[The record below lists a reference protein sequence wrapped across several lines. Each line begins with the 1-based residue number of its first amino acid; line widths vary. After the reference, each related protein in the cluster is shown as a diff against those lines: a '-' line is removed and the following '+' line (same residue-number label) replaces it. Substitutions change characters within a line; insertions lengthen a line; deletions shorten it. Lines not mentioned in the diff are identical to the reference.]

1 MALTTEQEQQLL
13 AMADALKN
21 GKRICDLPDAQG
33 AVGDMLIE
41 VMDETG
47 ETRKMMLGEAVE
59 TASNPIAGRYWNE
72 ANSTPTAAG
81 YYGSVQALRDLPKKL
96 GLGRYLVTDDRKRRK
111 LDPVDSTKFEDGS
124 PAALDGSMGQC
135 MWCWNAHY
143 FTTWKEGNNTIMAVT
158 FAPIAGKHS
167 IYVPAGGISWMDAAV
182 MDRTNMKL
190 CSVISDA
197 EQYRGGNG
205 TAIVAGK
212 YTKSPAADTP
222 QMTMLGMPATAISTT
237 NFGTYAR
244 KRGEGWEANW
254 FVARA
259 VVEYLFEI
267 IMGTRNSQAAFNG
280 ELDEN
285 GLYQG
290 GFGTGVTNMPSWG
303 NYNGYY
309 PVIPTNVGLEAGD
322 GVCLVEY
329 SLPATA
335 PAEGAE
341 EEQAVES
348 YHTFQVPVFFG
359 LVNAGFGYL
368 WRWVRGLTIS
378 QTAGEK
384 MEVLVAPS
392 MYADFTP
399 DTVKGKVKVCD
410 CPMTQAYIKK
420 KSYNGLCCMPT
431 EVGGT
436 ASTYFCDYF
445 YNNAATATG
454 FRVRAAGSSA
464 NAGTNAGASCASAI
478 NAASAAVSYYSS
490 PLCFFTED
498 PEIE

>member
-1 MALTTEQEQQLL
+1 MALTTEQEQKITELL
-13 AMADALKN
+13 AAFEN
-21 GKRICDLPDAQG
+21 GKRISDLSDAQG
-33 AVGDMLIE
+33 AVGDMHIE
-41 VMDETG
+41 VMDESG

-81 YYGSVQALRDLPKKL
+81 YYGSLQALRDLPKKL

-143 FTTWKEGNNTIMAVT
+143 FTTWKEGNNTILAVT
-158 FAPIAGKHS
+158 FAPIAGKPS
-167 IYVPAGGISWMDAAV
+167 IYVPVGGISWMDAAV
-182 MDRTNMKL
+182 MDRTNTKL

-205 TAIVAGK
+205 TALTAGNYSK
-212 YTKSPAADTP
+212 APAADAP
-222 QMTMLGMPATAISTT
+222 QLTMLGMPATSISTT
-237 NFGTYAR
+237 NFGAYAR

-290 GFGTGVTNMPSWG
+290 GFGTGVTNMPDWS
-303 NYNGYY
+303 NYNGAY
-309 PVIPTNVGLEAGD
+309 PVIPTSVGLEAGD
-322 GVCLVEY
+322 GVCLVDY

-335 PAEGAE
+335 PAEGSE
-341 EEQAVES
+341 EEQAES

-359 LVNAGFGYL
+359 LVNAGFGSL

-384 MEVLVAPS
+384 MEVYVAPS

-399 DTVKGKVKVCD
+399 DTVEGKVKVCD
-410 CPMTQAYIKK
+410 CPLTQSYIKK

-431 EVGGT
+431 EVGGS

-445 YNNAATATG
+445 YNNAASATG
-454 FRVRAAGSSA
+454 FRVRAAGGLASH
-464 NAGTNAGASCASAI
+464 GTVAGASYTIAFST
-478 NAASAAVSYYSS
+478 ASAARSLYSS